1 MAVRKKVF
9 QKFSGFDE
17 EDLGVNFSDIDLC
30 LRLRADG
37 YEIIWTP
44 YANLIHRESA
54 SRGYQRT
61 EEQQKQ
67 FLREANYMR
76 ERWGAE
82 LLNDPFYNPNF
93 TLNPPGFEIAF
104 PPRLPHSLSQP
115 GLCGQKGNLG
125 MKLWR

>member
-9 QKFSGFDE
+9 HEFNGFDE

-30 LRLRADG
+30 LRLRTAG
-37 YEIIWTP
+37 YEIVWTP

-54 SRGYQRT
+54 SRGHQRT
-61 EEQQKQ
+61 EEQQAQ
-67 FLREANYMR
+67 FLREANCMR

-82 LLNDPFYNPNF
+82 LLHDPFYNPNF

-104 PPRLPHSLSQP
+104 PPRLPQAV
-115 GLCGQKGNLG
+115 
-125 MKLWR
+125 KLWR